1 VTVYDISLCCRVT
14 EEFHFALPGPPL
26 TTPASADCAS
36 FHSSEDLRA
45 ALLYILPNHQ
55 PQHLYLVLKVAKI
68 LSGDGDS
75 ATAPYCNPEK
85 MATPQEQLKLVERA
99 TDCSLRLGR
108 YRQPLAWGAISLME
122 GMNRPMTLY
131 RQRTAISDDMRIPMI
146 ADAVRGT
153 LK

>member
-1 VTVYDISLCCRVT
+1 MTVYDISLCCRVT
-14 EEFHFALPGPPL
+14 EEFHFTLPGPPQ
-26 TTPASADCAS
+26 TTSSSADFAAA
-36 FHSSEDLRA
+36 HSSEDLRA
-45 ALLYILPNHQ
+45 ALLYVLPNHQ
-55 PQHLYLVLKVAKI
+55 PQHLYLVLKVAKV

-75 ATAPYCNPEK
+75 ATSPYCNPEK
-85 MATPQEQLKLVERA
+85 MAALPEQHKLVERA

-146 ADAVRGT
+146 TDAVRGT